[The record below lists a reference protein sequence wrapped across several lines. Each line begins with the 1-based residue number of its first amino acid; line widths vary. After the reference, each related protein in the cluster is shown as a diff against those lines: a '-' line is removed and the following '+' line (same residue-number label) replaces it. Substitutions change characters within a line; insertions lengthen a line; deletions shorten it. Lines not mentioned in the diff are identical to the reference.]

1 MKDHELSDLQ
11 NRIDSMKSELSTKEA
26 ALMSS
31 SLSDKEAVK
40 KLQQQ
45 LTTTQSEAQEKFRK
59 LGEQYN
65 LLVEKTKQLQIDLK
79 STQSARD
86 ALQLDKEQLKAA
98 LSQTNKVLS
107 ETQTELELDKA
118 YVLCAVSSGAS
129 RSRVLFV
136 HILPNI
142 IRPLVHFLCLS
153 CAEMIMN
160 ISAFS
165 FIGLT
170 LGDDVI
176 DWGSMLSEGRS
187 MLMTHP
193 SLLFLPIL
201 FIFLCTLAFNLL
213 AKQLEGGEQA

>member
-107 ETQTELELDKA
+107 ETQTELD
-118 YVLCAVSSGAS
+118 GAS
-129 RSRVLFV
+129 QDVARLQQEQLGRVQAEQRVADLQEEVSRC
-136 HILPNI
+136 HQQ
-142 IRPLVHFLCLS
+142 LS
-153 CAEMIMN
+153 
-160 ISAFS
+160 
-165 FIGLT
+165 
-170 LGDDVI
+170 
-176 DWGSMLSEGRS
+176 
-187 MLMTHP
+187 
-193 SLLFLPIL
+193 
-201 FIFLCTLAFNLL
+201 LADQN
-213 AKQLEGGEQA
+213 AKQQQQQLG